1 MRLQDSVHKALP
13 TKEHVLAIILEFS
26 KAFDMIWR
34 EGLLYKLRNLGVG
47 RRMLA
52 WIGDF
57 LTDRKIRVR
66 VGSEISEVHH
76 MHYAAG
82 QHNKS
87 YSF

>member
-1 MRLQDSVHKALP
+1 MVWK
-13 TKEHVLAIILEFS
+13 
-26 KAFDMIWR
+26 
-34 EGLLYKLRNLGVG
+34 EGLVYKLRNLGVG

-76 MHYAAG
+76 MHNGTPQGSIISPILFNIMMNDLPNPNDMRISTSIYADDCAA
-82 QHNKS
+82 
-87 YSF
+87 